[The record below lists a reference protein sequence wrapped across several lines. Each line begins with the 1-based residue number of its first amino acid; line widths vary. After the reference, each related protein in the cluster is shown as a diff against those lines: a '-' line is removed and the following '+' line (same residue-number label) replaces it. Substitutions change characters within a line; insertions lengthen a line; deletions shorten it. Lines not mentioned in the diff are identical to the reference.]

1 MALNPKTAVARRNAA
16 LDTVFDSLNSGNL
29 RVADGTQPTDA
40 DTALGA
46 QVSLADLPFGST
58 AFAAA
63 SAGSKA
69 ANAIT
74 QDSSAN
80 ASSTATWGTTQATG
94 VAFSGSN
101 ARVMDFS
108 VGTSG
113 ANLNL
118 NSVAISSGAAVSVS
132 SFTATMAA

>member
-1 MALNPKTAVARRNAA
+1 MALNPKTAVASRNLALNAA
-16 LDTVFDSLNSGNL
+16 FDPLNGGFL
-29 RVADGTQPTDA
+29 RIYDGTQPTDA

-46 QVSLADLPFGST
+46 QVLLAELTLNAT

-63 SAGSKA
+63 SAGAKA

-74 QDSSAN
+74 SDSSAN
-80 ASSTATWGTTQATG
+80 ATGTATWASLVKSGGVRATDT
-94 VAFSGSN
+94 
-101 ARVMDFS
+101 VMDMS

-118 NSVAISSGAAVSVS
+118 NSVAISAGAAVAVTSLSVS
-132 SFTATMAA
+132 QAA

>member
-1 MALNPKTAVARRNAA
+1 MALNAKTAAATRNSA
-16 LDTVFDSLNSGNL
+16 LDLFDVLNSGKFII
-29 RVADGTQPTDA
+29 ADGTQPTDA

-46 QVSLADLPFGST
+46 QVDLADLAFGGT

-69 ANAIT
+69 ANSIT

-80 ASSTATWGTTQATG
+80 ATSTATWGTLIISAN
-94 VAFSGSN
+94 AFAG
-101 ARVMDFS
+101 ARKHDFS

-113 ANLNL
+113 ANVNF
-118 NSVAISSGAAVSVS
+118 NTTSVVSGAAVAVTSY
-132 SFTATMAA
+132 TMTMAA

>member
-1 MALNPKTAVARRNAA
+1 MALNPKTNVASRNAA
-16 LDTVFDSLNSGNL
+16 LNAVFDALNNGSL

-46 QVSLADLPFGST
+46 QVDLADLTFGAT

-74 QDSSAN
+74 QDSSINAN
-80 ASSTATWGTTQATG
+80 GTAAWATLQASG

-101 ARVMDFS
+101 QRVHDMS

-113 ANLNL
+113 ANLNF
-118 NSVAISSGAAVSVS
+118 NSVAFSCGAAGQVSALTVS
-132 SFTATMAA
+132 MPA

>member
-1 MALNPKTAVARRNAA
+1 MALNPKTCVAFRNSA
-16 LDTVFDSLNSGNL
+16 LDSAFDQCNSGKY
-29 RVADGTQPTDA
+29 RVYDGTQPTDS

-46 QVSLADLPFGST
+46 QVLLADLTLGST

-63 SAGSKA
+63 SSGSKA

-74 QDSSAN
+74 QDSSAD
-80 ASSTATWGTTQATG
+80 ATGTATWA
-94 VAFSGSN
+94 SLLNSSN
-101 ARVMDFS
+101 VRKMDMS

-132 SFTATMAA
+132 SLTITQAA

>member
-1 MALNPKTAVARRNAA
+1 MALNPKTAAARRNAA
-16 LDTVFDSLNSGNL
+16 LDTVFDTLNSGNF

-46 QVSLADLPFGST
+46 QVSLADCPFGAT

-63 SAGSKA
+63 SAGSKT

-80 ASSTATWGTTQATG
+80 ASSTATWCTLQATG

-101 ARVMDFS
+101 ARVMDMS
-108 VGTSG
+108 AGTSG
-113 ANLNL
+113 ANINF

-132 SFTATMAA
+132 SFSATLAA

>member
-1 MALNPKTAVARRNAA
+1 MALNSKLNVADRNAT
-16 LDTVFDSLNSGNL
+16 LDTIFNALNSGKFII
-29 RVADGTQPTDA
+29 ADGTQPTDA
-40 DTALGA
+40 DTALGS
-46 QVSLADLPFGST
+46 QVDLADLAFGST

-63 SAGSKA
+63 ATGSKS

-80 ASSTATWGTTQATG
+80 ASSTATWATLIISAN
-94 VAFSGSN
+94 AFSG
-101 ARVMDFS
+101 ARKLDMS

-132 SFTATMAA
+132 SLTVSMAA

>member
-1 MALNPKTAVARRNAA
+1 MALNPKTNVASRNAA
-16 LDTVFDSLNSGNL
+16 LNAIFDTLNSGTL

-46 QVSLADLPFGST
+46 QVDLADLSMGAT

-63 SAGSKA
+63 SAGSKS

-74 QDSSAN
+74 QDSSINAN
-80 ASSTATWGTTQATG
+80 GTATWATLQASG

-101 ARVMDFS
+101 ARVHDMS
-108 VGTSG
+108 VGTSS
-113 ANLNL
+113 ANIVF
-118 NSVAISSGAAVSVS
+118 NSVSFSSGAACQVTSLSVS
-132 SFTATMAA
+132 MAA

>member
-1 MALNPKTAVARRNAA
+1 MALNPKTAVASRNLA
-16 LDTVFDSLNSGNL
+16 LDAAFDILNSGKF
-29 RVADGTQPTDA
+29 RIYDGTQPTDA

-46 QVSLADLPFGST
+46 QVLLADLALNAT

-74 QDSSAN
+74 QDSSAD
-80 ASSTATWGTTQATG
+80 ATG
-94 VAFSGSN
+94 TASWASLLNSSN
-101 ARVMDFS
+101 VRKMDMS
-108 VGTSG
+108 AGTSG

-118 NSVAISSGAAVSVS
+118 NSVAISSGAAVSCS
-132 SFTATMAA
+132 SLTVTQAA

>member
-1 MALNPKTAVARRNAA
+1 MALNPKTAAAKRNAA
-16 LDTVFDSLNSGNL
+16 LDTIFDSLNSGNL
-29 RVADGTQPTDA
+29 RVCDGTQPTDA

-46 QVSLADLPFGST
+46 QVDLADCAFGAT

-69 ANAIT
+69 ANSIT
-74 QDSSAN
+74 QDSSIN
-80 ASSTATWGTTQATG
+80 ASGTASWGTCQATG

-101 ARVMDFS
+101 ARVIDFS

-113 ANLNL
+113 ANLNF
-118 NSVAISSGAAVSVS
+118 NSVAFSSGAACSIS

>member
-1 MALNPKTAVARRNAA
+1 MALNPKTAVASRNLA
-16 LDTVFDSLNSGNL
+16 LDAAFDVLNSGKF
-29 RVADGTQPTDA
+29 RIYDSTQPTDA

-46 QVSLADLPFGST
+46 QVLLADLALGST

-74 QDSSAN
+74 QDSSAD
-80 ASSTATWGTTQATG
+80 ATG
-94 VAFSGSN
+94 TASWASLLNSSN
-101 ARVMDFS
+101 VRKMDMTA
-108 VGTSG
+108 GTSG

-118 NSVAISSGAAVSVS
+118 NSVGISSGAAVSCS
-132 SFTATMAA
+132 SLTITQAA

>member
-1 MALNPKTAVARRNAA
+1 MALNPKTSATSRNLA
-16 LDTVFDSLNSGNL
+16 LDAAFDILNSGKF
-29 RVADGTQPTDA
+29 RIYDSTQPTDA

-46 QVSLADLPFGST
+46 QVLLADLALGST

-74 QDSSAN
+74 QDSSAD
-80 ASSTATWGTTQATG
+80 ATG
-94 VAFSGSN
+94 TASWASLLTSGN
-101 ARVMDFS
+101 ARRMDMS

-118 NSVAISSGAAVSVS
+118 NSVAISSGAAVSCS
-132 SFTATMAA
+132 SLSITMAV

>member
-1 MALNPKTAVARRNAA
+1 MALNPKTAVAARNAA
-16 LDTVFDSLNSGNL
+16 LDAAFDTLNGDL
-29 RVADGTQPTDA
+29 FGIFDGTQPTNA

-46 QVSLADLPFGST
+46 QTLLAELTLNAT

-63 SAGSKA
+63 SSGSKA

-80 ASSTATWGTTQATG
+80 ATGTASWASLYATARTTVGT
-94 VAFSGSN
+94 
-101 ARVMDFS
+101 MDMEA
-108 VGTSG
+108 GTSG

-118 NSVAISSGAAVSVS
+118 NSVAISSGAAVSCS
-132 SFTATMAA
+132 SLTITQAA

>member
-1 MALNPKTAVARRNAA
+1 VALNPKTNAA
-16 LDTVFDSLNSGNL
+16 SRNLALNAAFDTLNSGSL
-29 RVADGTQPTDA
+29 RIADGTQPTDA

-46 QVSLADLPFGST
+46 QVDLADLTFGST

-63 SAGSKA
+63 SAASKA

-80 ASSTATWGTTQATG
+80 ASSTATWATLQASG

-101 ARVMDFS
+101 ARVMDMS
-108 VGTSG
+108 VGTSS

-132 SFTATMAA
+132 SLTITQAA

>member
-1 MALNPKTAVARRNAA
+1 MATNAKTSASARNSG
-16 LDTVFDSLNSGNL
+16 LDTVFNVLNSGKFI
-29 RVADGTQPTDA
+29 VADGTQPTDA
-40 DTALGA
+40 DTSLGA
-46 QVSLADLPFGST
+46 QVDLADLAFGST

-80 ASSTATWGTTQATG
+80 ASSTATWATLIISAN
-94 VAFSGSN
+94 AFSG
-101 ARVMDFS
+101 ARLMDMS

-118 NSVAISSGAAVSVS
+118 NSVAISSGAAVAVS
-132 SFTATMAA
+132 SLTITQAA